1 MAWALIS
8 TSAII
13 RIGGMEHEV
22 LYALFAAD

>member
-8 TSAII
+8 TSARI

-22 LYALFAAD
+22 VYALFAAG